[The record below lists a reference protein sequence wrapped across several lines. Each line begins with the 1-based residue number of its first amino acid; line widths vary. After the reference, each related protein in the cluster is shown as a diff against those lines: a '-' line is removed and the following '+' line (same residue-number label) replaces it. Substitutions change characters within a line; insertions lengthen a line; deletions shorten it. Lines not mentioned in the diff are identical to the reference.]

1 MLKVETAQR
10 EDGGLPGFKRQFLPE
25 DGHFRAVVGPKKGA
39 KIDLVR
45 KIEGYSIHPAPAFR

>member
-10 EDGGLPGFKRQFLPE
+10 EDGGLPGFKWQVLPK
-25 DGHFRAVVGPKKGA
+25 DGHFRAVVGLKKGA

-45 KIEGYSIHPAPAFR
+45 KIEGY